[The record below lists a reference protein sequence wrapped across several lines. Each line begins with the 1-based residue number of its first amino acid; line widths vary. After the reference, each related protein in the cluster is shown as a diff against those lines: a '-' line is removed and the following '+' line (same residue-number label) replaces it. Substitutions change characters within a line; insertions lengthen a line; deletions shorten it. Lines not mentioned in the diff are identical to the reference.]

1 MSKKI
6 AKVVKMELPGGDAK
20 PGPKLASAGVNMAKF
35 CTDFNA
41 KTADRRGTVVPV
53 IITAYEDKSYDFVIK
68 TSPVA
73 GLLLKAA
80 GIQKGAANPKA
91 GKVGSITRAQLKEI
105 AEYKLPDLN
114 CEDIEAAMKVIEG
127 SARNMGIT
135 IKD

>member
-41 KTADRRGTVVPV
+41 KTADRRGTIVPV